1 MYLMERGSFQQK
13 VEVSTVISL
22 CNDPNLLYSPSKH
35 EKACQQFFFMKA
47 GRKTSKFHG
56 LTLG

>member
-22 CNDPNLLYSPSKH
+22 CNDPNLLYSPSKR
-35 EKACQQFFFMKA
+35 EKACQQ
-47 GRKTSKFHG
+47 SS
-56 LTLG
+56 L